1 MSCPVYIG
9 VSYMEIKTEINSD
22 HITDCSHDDMP
33 STGMFAVS
41 DDIYCAVS
49 FPHCCCVHF
58 VT

>member
-41 DDIYCAVS
+41 DDIFCAVS
-49 FPHCCCVHF
+49 FCVHHF